1 MPQSRSVAFSGKKK
15 KEQLRQKRQQKGA
28 RSATASRNEE
38 LTESVNGKGDH
49 FGHGMRENPANGMG
63 DNLGSKSEK
72 YKLLFQR
79 ETREMVEEGKRKAQE
94 DIVIPDSRVLSIS
107 SGEIYDDVIDFPTR
121 PDWRGERSASAIDAI
136 ERASFD
142 EYLDRIHSAYDISQL
157 SYFEHNLETWRQ
169 LWRVLEVSDVV
180 CIVADVR
187 HPVLH
192 FPPALYRHICAEKN
206 KKCIL
211 ILSKIDLVSPELYVA
226 WKTYFLERFP
236 ELVCVG
242 FTCFDRFTFRENKNI
257 QKKRSR
263 TVKFGNQFASQFG
276 PVELGQA
283 LQKMRPEIDISE
295 WIAKDSKFAVCIV

>member
-28 RSATASRNEE
+28 RSSTASRNEE

-49 FGHGMRENPANGMG
+49 SGNEMRENPGNGMG

-94 DIVIPDSRVLSIS
+94 DIVIPDFRVLSIS
-107 SGEIYDDVIDFPTR
+107 SEEIYDDVIDFPSR

-157 SYFEHNLETWRQ
+157 SYFEHNLE
-169 LWRVLEVSDVV
+169 
-180 CIVADVR
+180 
-187 HPVLH
+187 
-192 FPPALYRHICAEKN
+192 
-206 KKCIL
+206 
-211 ILSKIDLVSPELYVA
+211 
-226 WKTYFLERFP
+226 
-236 ELVCVG
+236 
-242 FTCFDRFTFRENKNI
+242 
-257 QKKRSR
+257 
-263 TVKFGNQFASQFG
+263 
-276 PVELGQA
+276 
-283 LQKMRPEIDISE
+283 
-295 WIAKDSKFAVCIV
+295 